1 MKKAIILNAAIITSL
16 LTASPVFAQSAD
28 VSKIQ
33 TFIQSIIQILVT
45 LSGLV
50 AAGFFVWGG
59 FGYITSSGNPE
70 HLDRSKRTIFYSA
83 LGLAVVLGAF
93 VLSNLVSQMAG
104 TAFGTST

>member
-1 MKKAIILNAAIITSL
+1 MKKVIILNAAIITSL

-50 AAGFFVWGG
+50 SAGFFVWGG

-70 HLDRSKRTIFYSA
+70 SLDRSKKTILYSA
-83 LGLAVVLGAF
+83 IGLTVVLAAF
-93 VLSNLVSQMAG
+93 VLSNIVTQLAG
-104 TAFGTST
+104 AAFGGAH